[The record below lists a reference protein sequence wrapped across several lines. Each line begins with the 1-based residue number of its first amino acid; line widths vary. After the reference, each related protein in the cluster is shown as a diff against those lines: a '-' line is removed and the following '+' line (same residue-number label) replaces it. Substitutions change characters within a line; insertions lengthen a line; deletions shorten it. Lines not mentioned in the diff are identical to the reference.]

1 MDVSSVEKQFKE
13 KKSRIFLYFGIVL
26 FFAILLITIFSY
38 FNIANAAT
46 SPNIITYQGKLLIN
60 GVSVTTTQD
69 IKYILYDDP
78 TAGTALYSAAG
89 TTSTPLAVSTTVSN
103 GFFSIDLG
111 DTGTNPIDP
120 TIFKNNSAVYL
131 KVIVGS
137 ETLSP
142 RKRIT
147 ASPYSLNSK
156 YLDGVGA
163 SSTPQASTYI
173 PISDSSGNFN
183 FNGVTSTA
191 LNVSGNTTL
200 ATTTISSLTSVSSTF
215 TNATTTGS
223 FWTNLLTATTGWI
236 TNLFWT
242 DATSTGNTYLNT
254 LTTIGNTNLA
264 TTTIS
269 SSTIGYLN
277 VSNNSIVGGTL
288 SVTGNSSFG
297 TITSGTWSGNIIT
310 NAKGGTGQD
319 SSSWTGFTKVIG
331 GTWSTSSISVNDLTN
346 STTLAYLSNSQTFTG
361 QNIFSSTSTF
371 AGAIFNGYI
380 GVGTTTPSEKLHIYD
395 GTLLVDSPVSPS
407 LSGSYTTTSLG
418 ARSVYVS
425 GKYAYILST
434 NGLAIIDV
442 NNKSNPSTV
451 GFAMVNGVGD
461 VGDRAVMVAG
471 KYAYAI
477 SNASSS
483 LNVIDVSNPAAPTLV
498 GSVVSTTALASAK
511 SIAVSGHYAYVVANG
526 NNGLAVVDISNPAIP
541 TVVGFIKDN
550 TQLLTPVSVYVNGKY
565 AYVASKDGNSIT
577 ILDISVATNPT
588 VVGFKADNTYL
599 NGSYSVYVSGRYAYV
614 VSNFSNSFATVDVGD
629 PTNPT
634 IVGSLID
641 NTILNQAQGIFVS
654 GKYAYVIGVV
664 NDYFGVIDISSS
676 TAPRMVG
683 SYTSGST
690 NYPNSVFVSGKY
702 AYVASIVSNNLAII
716 DIKGANI
723 SSADIGNIATNDLT
737 VWENSDIG
745 NDLFVR
751 NAIVVGSGGINS
763 GGALSIASNISSG
776 NLFNISSSTN
786 SSIFTISS
794 NGSVGINTSTIGG
807 SSYKLLI
814 DAGSSSN
821 GAIGVNGFI
830 RATSYITGTT
840 TLDLAETYPI
850 NMQCTAN
857 GTCPVDGDVVCIDP
871 TVIAGVKKCSISE
884 VNQMI
889 GIVSANPGFLLGG
902 GNFSDPSQNLG
913 TVKVALA
920 GRVPVKVSLVNGVI
934 NAGDKLTLSNINGVA
949 AKAIGEV
956 PVIGIAMENYSD
968 NGTGSVL
975 AFVNLGWQNQIYK
988 ALTIDVNTSTL
999 TVGSSITPYNLSLSG
1014 EFTMFNDVLNK
1025 LVFNATAL
1033 FETKSN
1039 SSHAFIFNATN
1050 FDSAPDKYLL
1060 SLRSNN
1066 EPKFSVM
1073 ANGDVRAAGNLY
1085 AVSAVFGTSSNP
1097 GDLAER
1103 VDIASDDIVEPGDVL
1118 VVDMNNTD
1126 TYRRSSASNEQAVAG
1141 VVSTNPTIVV
1151 GNGKTEYTAVMA
1163 MVGRVPLKV
1172 SDENGQIARGDLLV
1186 TASSS
1191 GYAMKYDPKK
1201 DSDNKMIGVV
1211 GVALDPFNGGKGKIM
1226 ALVRTGWVNSR
1237 YETITSIKE
1246 NLQQLATSQGIVLG
1260 ATSTTNLNVVSN
1272 NNGQLAYTGGDLNLQ
1287 GNTLLNVASI
1297 VGKNNRWLI
1306 DEFGHFITKLNTSQ
1320 GDKDMY
1326 AIQSPIS
1333 EFVFSSSSQLIAGE
1347 AIISFD
1353 QSMQDIIDFAQ
1364 PLKINITLTSGEAK
1378 GIFVSE
1384 KNIHGFSVKELD
1396 SGVSNASFDW
1406 MVVAKRK
1413 DQTVEMPIVE
1423 NLIQEVL
1430 NTTTETLP
1438 ISTDTS
1444 SVPAIPVVE
1453 EPTISTTTSSPSSPT
1468 NLPEEIIAGG
1478 GAEPATSPVENIVSN
1493 PTPALV
1499 PDPTPLTAPAIAPV
1513 EITPAI

>member
-191 LNVSGNTTL
+191 LNVSGNTNL
-200 ATTTISSLTSVSSTF
+200 ATTTISSL
-215 TNATTTGS
+215 
-223 FWTNLLTATTGWI
+223 
-236 TNLFWT
+236 
-242 DATSTGNTYLNT
+242 
-254 LTTIGNTNLA
+254 
-264 TTTIS
+264 
-269 SSTIGYLN
+269 TIGYLN

-577 ILDISVATNPT
+577 ILEILLQTISLC
-588 VVGFKADNTYL
+588 GK
-599 NGSYSVYVSGRYAYV
+599 
-614 VSNFSNSFATVDVGD
+614 
-629 PTNPT
+629 
-634 IVGSLID
+634 ILILEM
-641 NTILNQAQGIFVS
+641 I
-654 GKYAYVIGVV
+654 Y
-664 NDYFGVIDISSS
+664 
-676 TAPRMVG
+676 
-683 SYTSGST
+683 
-690 NYPNSVFVSGKY
+690 
-702 AYVASIVSNNLAII
+702 
-716 DIKGANI
+716 
-723 SSADIGNIATNDLT
+723 
-737 VWENSDIG
+737 
-745 NDLFVR
+745 LFV
-751 NAIVVGSGGINS
+751 
-763 GGALSIASNISSG
+763 
-776 NLFNISSSTN
+776 
-786 SSIFTISS
+786 
-794 NGSVGINTSTIGG
+794 
-807 SSYKLLI
+807 
-814 DAGSSSN
+814 
-821 GAIGVNGFI
+821 
-830 RATSYITGTT
+830 
-840 TLDLAETYPI
+840 TL
-850 NMQCTAN
+850 
-857 GTCPVDGDVVCIDP
+857 
-871 TVIAGVKKCSISE
+871 
-884 VNQMI
+884 
-889 GIVSANPGFLLGG
+889 
-902 GNFSDPSQNLG
+902 
-913 TVKVALA
+913 
-920 GRVPVKVSLVNGVI
+920 
-934 NAGDKLTLSNINGVA
+934 
-949 AKAIGEV
+949 
-956 PVIGIAMENYSD
+956 
-968 NGTGSVL
+968 
-975 AFVNLGWQNQIYK
+975 
-988 ALTIDVNTSTL
+988 
-999 TVGSSITPYNLSLSG
+999 
-1014 EFTMFNDVLNK
+1014 
-1025 LVFNATAL
+1025 
-1033 FETKSN
+1033 
-1039 SSHAFIFNATN
+1039 
-1050 FDSAPDKYLL
+1050 
-1060 SLRSNN
+1060 
-1066 EPKFSVM
+1066 
-1073 ANGDVRAAGNLY
+1073 
-1085 AVSAVFGTSSNP
+1085 
-1097 GDLAER
+1097 
-1103 VDIASDDIVEPGDVL
+1103 
-1118 VVDMNNTD
+1118 
-1126 TYRRSSASNEQAVAG
+1126 
-1141 VVSTNPTIVV
+1141 
-1151 GNGKTEYTAVMA
+1151 
-1163 MVGRVPLKV
+1163 
-1172 SDENGQIARGDLLV
+1172 
-1186 TASSS
+1186 
-1191 GYAMKYDPKK
+1191 
-1201 DSDNKMIGVV
+1201 
-1211 GVALDPFNGGKGKIM
+1211 
-1226 ALVRTGWVNSR
+1226 
-1237 YETITSIKE
+1237 
-1246 NLQQLATSQGIVLG
+1246 
-1260 ATSTTNLNVVSN
+1260 
-1272 NNGQLAYTGGDLNLQ
+1272 
-1287 GNTLLNVASI
+1287 
-1297 VGKNNRWLI
+1297 
-1306 DEFGHFITKLNTSQ
+1306 
-1320 GDKDMY
+1320 
-1326 AIQSPIS
+1326 
-1333 EFVFSSSSQLIAGE
+1333 
-1347 AIISFD
+1347 
-1353 QSMQDIIDFAQ
+1353 
-1364 PLKINITLTSGEAK
+1364 
-1378 GIFVSE
+1378 
-1384 KNIHGFSVKELD
+1384 
-1396 SGVSNASFDW
+1396 
-1406 MVVAKRK
+1406 
-1413 DQTVEMPIVE
+1413 
-1423 NLIQEVL
+1423 
-1430 NTTTETLP
+1430 
-1438 ISTDTS
+1438 
-1444 SVPAIPVVE
+1444 
-1453 EPTISTTTSSPSSPT
+1453 
-1468 NLPEEIIAGG
+1468 
-1478 GAEPATSPVENIVSN
+1478 
-1493 PTPALV
+1493 
-1499 PDPTPLTAPAIAPV
+1499 
-1513 EITPAI
+1513 

>member
-395 GTLLVDSPVSPS
+395 GTLLVDSPINPS
-407 LSGSYTTTSLG
+407 LAGSYTTTSLG

-425 GKYAYILST
+425 GKYAYT
-434 NGLAIIDV
+434 
-442 NNKSNPSTV
+442 
-451 GFAMVNGVGD
+451 
-461 VGDRAVMVAG
+461 
-471 KYAYAI
+471 I

-483 LNVIDVSNPAAPTLV
+483 LNVIDVSNPAAPTLI

-599 NGSYSVYVSGRYAYV
+599 NGSYSVYVSG
-614 VSNFSNSFATVDVGD
+614 
-629 PTNPT
+629 
-634 IVGSLID
+634 
-641 NTILNQAQGIFVS
+641 Q
-654 GKYAYVIGVV
+654 
-664 NDYFGVIDISSS
+664 
-676 TAPRMVG
+676 
-683 SYTSGST
+683 
-690 NYPNSVFVSGKY
+690 Y

-871 TVIAGVKKCSISE
+871 TVVAGVKKCSISE

-975 AFVNLGWQNQIYK
+975 AFVHLGWQNQIYK